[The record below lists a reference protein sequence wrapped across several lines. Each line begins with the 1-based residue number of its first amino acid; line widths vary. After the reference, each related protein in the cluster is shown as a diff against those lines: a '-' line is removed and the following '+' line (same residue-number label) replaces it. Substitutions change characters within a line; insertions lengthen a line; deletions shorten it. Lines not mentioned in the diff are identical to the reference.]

1 MRIHNL
7 YVDADGETHFRDIE
21 VEWKHEGRGGKTS
34 ATLPA
39 TGIIFRQTPGT
50 YDYEWHPAPRRQ
62 YIINLDAGVSIQ
74 ASDGETRIIG
84 AGEVILVEDTH
95 GKGHFP
101 RRSTVSSGTPSSFP
115 SNSPEASM
123 NIQTPVDLT
132 NDLVEQ
138 ARRVLPGGSF
148 GNMPAEVILREGRG
162 GRIFDEAGREYVDFL
177 LGSGP
182 MFIGHAHPEVTA
194 AVQAQV
200 PLGTTFF
207 GNNRHGIALAEAI
220 VDAVP
225 CAEQVRFVCSGT
237 EADLYAMRAAR
248 AFRKRDKILKFEGGY
263 HGMSDYALVSLSP
276 KNPGNFPRGT
286 LDSAGIP
293 KSVADEM
300 VVAAFNDIDMVRSL
314 IKEQKDEL
322 AGVIV
327 EPFQRLIPPKPG
339 FLQALREVTA
349 EHGIPLIFDEVVTG
363 FRFAY
368 GGAQEYYGVTPDL
381 CTLGKIVGG
390 GFALAAIA
398 GRADIMKHFDRLA
411 MTDEDFI
418 FQVGTLSG
426 NPVAAVAGLAT
437 LEVLKRP
444 GTYEGVFANGR
455 RLMDT
460 LSELLKKHGFK
471 AQVIGEPPLFDII
484 FTDQPVKD
492 YRDTLKAD
500 TALQKRFNQALRARG
515 IMKGESK
522 YYVSVAHTQA
532 DIDHTIGAWEEALV
546 ELKSSR

>member
-1 MRIHNL
+1 
-7 YVDADGETHFRDIE
+7 
-21 VEWKHEGRGGKTS
+21 
-34 ATLPA
+34 
-39 TGIIFRQTPGT
+39 
-50 YDYEWHPAPRRQ
+50 
-62 YIINLDAGVSIQ
+62 
-74 ASDGETRIIG
+74 
-84 AGEVILVEDTH
+84 
-95 GKGHFP
+95 
-101 RRSTVSSGTPSSFP
+101 
-115 SNSPEASM
+115 M
-123 NIQTPVDLT
+123 NIQTSPLVLGDPT

-148 GNMPAEVILREGRG
+148 GNMPAEVILKEGKG
-162 GRIFDEAGREYVDFL
+162 GRIWDEAGKEYVDFL

-182 MFIGHAHPEVTA
+182 MFVGHAHPEVTA

-200 PLGTTFF
+200 PFGTTFF

-220 VDAVP
+220 VGAVP

-263 HGMSDYALVSLSP
+263 HGMSDYALVSLAP
-276 KNPGNFPRGT
+276 KNPGNFPRGSV
-286 LDSAGIP
+286 DSAGIP
-293 KSVADEM
+293 KSVVDEM

-314 IKEQKDEL
+314 IEEQKDEL

-398 GRADIMKHFDRLA
+398 GRADIMAHFDRITMA
-411 MTDEDFI
+411 DEDFI

-426 NPVAAVAGLAT
+426 NPVASVAGLAT
-437 LEVLKRP
+437 LDVLKQP
-444 GTYEGVFANGR
+444 GTYEKVFATGR
-455 RLMDT
+455 ELMGT
-460 LSELLKKHGFK
+460 LQELLNSAGFK
-471 AQVIGEPPLFDII
+471 AQVIGEPPLFDIL

-500 TALQKRFNQALRARG
+500 TAILKRFNQLLRARG

-522 YYVSVAHTQA
+522 YYVSLAHTRA
-532 DIDHTIGAWEEALV
+532 DIDHTIGAWTDALA
-546 ELKSSR
+546 ELKAGR